1 MGNIYVELE
10 QSELETFALTMD
22 VKTSNPSEIFEAK
35 VCFSHLL
42 ELAADNDVEGFKQ
55 CIESKSNGIDEI
67 GLWYG
72 RQLGARAMVLE
83 YRTPLMVASMYG
95 SLDVMKYILSMPE
108 VDVNRCCGPDKC
120 TALHCAA
127 SGGSVDAV
135 DAVKLLVV
143 NGADCDLVDA
153 KGNRPY
159 DVITISRLLPQI
171 RVTLEE
177 MLNYHGST
185 DQKDLRDLGNGL
197 KVAPLFI
204 PTFSEGK
211 SLSPELEASSSP
223 LALKAEKKEY
233 PVDPSLP
240 DIKNSIYATDEFR
253 MYSFKV
259 RPCSRAYSHDWTECP
274 FVHPGENARRRDP
287 RKFHYSCVPCPEFRK
302 GSCRRGDMC
311 EYAHGV
317 FECWLH
323 PAQYRTRLC
332 KDGTSCSRRV
342 CFFAHTPEELRPLY
356 PSTGSAVP
364 SPRSVASAAA
374 VMDMAAALNL
384 FPGSPSAASAMSP
397 SPFTPPLSPSGNGI
411 SHSSAGWQ
419 QQNIPTLHL
428 PGSNIQ
434 ANNMQSSRLR
444 SSLNARDI
452 PAEELS
458 MLQDLEMEQRH
469 ILNEMSCFAQ
479 SQFNSPSGN
488 PSARSKTLTPSN
500 LDELFSAEIS
510 SPRYSDPLAASSVFS
525 PSHKSAVFNHF
536 QQQQQSMLSP
546 INTKVFSPK
555 PVDHTLLQA
564 SFGPSSPGMMSSPRG
579 IEPQSS
585 FNARL
590 SALALR
596 DKQQQMRSL
605 SARDLGANMPRDLI
619 PPESGGMVG
628 SPGSVGAWSN
638 WESSSNGRADWSIND
653 DELTRLKRSNT
664 SFGHNGEEPD
674 LSWVQSLVKDS
685 PSSDNKEAQNNA
697 VSGSKLCADGSNSN
711 AQVESVDHSALGA
724 WLDQIAAQ

>member
-1 MGNIYVELE
+1 
-10 QSELETFALTMD
+10 MD
-22 VKTSNPSEIFEAK
+22 VKTSNSSEVFEAK
-35 VCFSHLL
+35 ISFSELL

-55 CIESKSNGIDEI
+55 CIETKPNVIDEI

-72 RQLGARAMVLE
+72 RQLGARGMVLE

-95 SLDVMKYILSMPE
+95 SLDVMKFILSISE
-108 VDVNRCCGPDKC
+108 VDVNCACGPDKC
-120 TALHCAA
+120 TALHSAA

-135 DAVKLLVV
+135 DAVKLLLANV
-143 NGADCDLVDA
+143 ADPNLVDA
-153 KGNRPY
+153 KGNRPC
-159 DVITISRLLPQI
+159 DVITVSQMLPQLQ
-171 RVTLEE
+171 VALED
-177 MLNYHGST
+177 MLSCHGST

-197 KVAPLFI
+197 KVAPLVI
-204 PTFSEGK
+204 PTLSENK
-211 SLSPELEASSSP
+211 SISSGLEAPSSP
-223 LALKAEKKEY
+223 MSAKKEY

-240 DIKNSIYATDEFR
+240 DIKNSIYATDDFR
-253 MYSFKV
+253 MYSFKI

-302 GSCRRGDMC
+302 GTCRRGDMC

-332 KDGTSCSRRV
+332 KDGTSCNRRV

-356 PSTGSAVP
+356 ASTGSAVP

-411 SHSSAGWQ
+411 SHSAGWQ

-434 ANNMQSSRLR
+434 ANNIQSSRLR

-458 MLQDLEMEQRH
+458 MLQDMEQRH
-469 ILNEMSCFAQ
+469 ILNDMSCFAH
-479 SQFNSPSGN
+479 GN
-488 PSARSKTLTPSN
+488 LSARPKSLAPSN

-510 SPRYSDPLAASSVFS
+510 SPRYSDPLAASVFS

-555 PVDHTLLQA
+555 PVDHSLLQP

-579 IEPQSS
+579 IDPQSS

-596 DKQQQMRSL
+596 DKHQQMRSL
-605 SARDLGANMPRDLI
+605 SARDLGANLPRDLI
-619 PPESGGMVG
+619 PETGGISGSPVSVG
-628 SPGSVGAWSN
+628 SWSK
-638 WESSSNGRADWSIND
+638 WDPSSNGRADWSING
-653 DELTRLKRSNT
+653 DELTHLKRSYTVGN
-664 SFGHNGEEPD
+664 NGEEPD

-685 PSSDNKEAQNNA
+685 PSSENKEVPSNA
-697 VSGSKLCADGSNSN
+697 VSGSMLCADGSNSN
-711 AQVESVDHSALGA
+711 SQEQSVDHSTLGA